1 LKKKVF
7 CVLLWCLDE
16 YWYYSVFTLFMLV
29 SFECTLVQQQL
40 KNMQL
45 IRQMGN
51 KPFKI
56 MVYRMRKWVRINS
69 DELLPG
75 DICSV
80 SRNIGQSTETTG
92 SSPSSTQSSSG
103 QSFALPCDMILLRGQ
118 CIINESMLTGE
129 SVPVIKESIETRNN
143 TSDQFDIQNDGK
155 LHVLF
160 GGTLIVQHTPPPKND
175 SGLKAP
181 DNGCIAYVLRTGFNT
196 SQGKLLRT
204 IMFSVKRVTA
214 NNLETFL
221 FILFLLIFAIAASSY
236 VWIEGSKDPS
246 RSRYKLLLEC
256 ALILTSVI
264 PPELPI
270 ELALAVNTSLIS
282 LVKLGIYCTE
292 PFRIPFAGKIDICC
306 FDKTGTLTSDDL
318 IVEGVA
324 GIDCNIDIT
333 PIGDLPSETLH
344 TLATCHT
351 LINLDEELIGDPLE
365 KVTLQS
371 IEVIRFFHK

>member
-1 LKKKVF
+1 MIMDIPKFVDLFIERATAPFFVFQVF

-40 KNMQL
+40 KNMQM

-51 KPFKI
+51 KPYKI
-56 MVYRMRKWVRINS
+56 MVYRNRKWIKIDS
-69 DELLPG
+69 DELVPG
-75 DICSV
+75 DICSIT
-80 SRNIGQSTETTG
+80 RLTNDT
-92 SSPSSTQSSSG
+92 
-103 QSFALPCDMILLRGQ
+103 ALPCDLLLLKGH
-118 CIINESMLTGE
+118 CVVNESMLTGE
-129 SVPVIKESIETRNN
+129 SVPVVKEPIDSRHDLNE
-143 TSDQFDIQNDGK
+143 QLDIQNDGK

-160 GGTLIVQHTPPPKND
+160 GGTTIVQHTPPGKTD
-175 SGLKAP
+175 RTP
-181 DNGCIAYVLRTGFNT
+181 DNGCLAYVLRTGFNT

-204 IMFSVKRVTA
+204 ILYSVKSVTA

-221 FILFLLIFAIAASSY
+221 FILFLLVFAIAASAY
-236 VWIEGSKDPS
+236 LWIEGSKDPQ

-256 ALILTSVI
+256 TLILTSVI

-324 GIDCNIDIT
+324 GIKYNFY
-333 PIGDLPSETLH
+333 SF
-344 TLATCHT
+344 
-351 LINLDEELIGDPLE
+351 NNFN
-365 KVTLQS
+365 QS
-371 IEVIRFFHK
+371 LSFNYFFIAVKKIF